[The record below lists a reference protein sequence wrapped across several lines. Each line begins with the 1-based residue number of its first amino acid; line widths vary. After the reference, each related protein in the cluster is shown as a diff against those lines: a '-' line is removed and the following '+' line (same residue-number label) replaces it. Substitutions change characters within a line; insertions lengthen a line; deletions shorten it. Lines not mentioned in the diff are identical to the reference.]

1 MITYILAMAPAPD
14 QQGGGS
20 IVSTLVMFG
29 AVFAIFYFMII
40 RPQQKRQKEREKLLS
55 AIQKGDKIV
64 TSGGMHGT
72 VSSLDETT
80 VTINAGD
87 NVKLKFDRGAIATV
101 LSAKGG
107 DKGADK
113 SSEKPAKEEAPKN

>member
-55 AIQKGDKIV
+55 GIQKGDKII

-87 NVKLKFDRGAIATV
+87 NIKLKFDRAAIATV
-101 LSAKGG
+101 VSAKGG

-113 SSEKPAKEEAPKN
+113 SAEKPAKEEAPKN